1 MQANVLTPS
10 IFIAHEPQTPCAH
23 DLLKVRDGSISFLI
37 LNNISKTFGPQ
48 LSISTSNVSTL
59 GFCPVDGSHLY
70 TFIFFKLLELVMSL

>member
-1 MQANVLTPS
+1 MWDLMQANVFTPS

-23 DLLKVRDGSISFLI
+23 DLLKVNDESISFLI

-59 GFCPVDGSHLY
+59 GFWFVDGSHL
-70 TFIFFKLLELVMSL
+70 